1 MSPDLCI
8 RKRSHIRIYVERP
21 RWIGSI
27 KTFHFPAVRPGLG
40 KILME
45 ASNTFCRKTELLSPD
60 KYIRERLPF
69 TLILARLGLFI
80 GRVGSECISTV
91 LVEYSASCTF
101 QVNSSNPRPG
111 FPPSTQSSSVEMV
124 GARATT
130 RDGSWRWLPLF
141 TLALVST
148 PWIHFLQLTNC

>member
-1 MSPDLCI
+1 MMTTPASTDPII
-8 RKRSHIRIYVERP
+8 RPLGEVL
-21 RWIGSI
+21 SI
-27 KTFHFPAVRPGLG
+27 LVLFFSSFFSLAHK
-40 KILME
+40 
-45 ASNTFCRKTELLSPD
+45 C
-60 KYIRERLPF
+60 IRERLPF
-69 TLILARLGLFI
+69 TLILARVGLFI